1 MARSFEVPVEGTHIL
16 QFARSIADDNPVYSD
31 REAALAGGFP
41 ERLAPPTFLVAADTF
56 DPAYDRRP
64 RTGER
69 WLGSGREAIG
79 SDAGP
84 QRPAGQSGFH
94 AGQVFE
100 YHRHP
105 VAGETLTAH
114 VRDGDTWQ
122 KQGRRGGVLT
132 FREII
137 TEFVDAAGEP
147 AVTMTWINVSTS
159 QEVAR

>member
-1 MARSFEVPVEGTHIL
+1 M
-16 QFARSIADDNPVYSD
+16 
-31 REAALAGGFP
+31 
-41 ERLAPPTFLVAADTF
+41 
-56 DPAYDRRP
+56 
-64 RTGER
+64 
-69 WLGSGREAIG
+69 
-79 SDAGP
+79 
-84 QRPAGQSGFH
+84 
-94 AGQVFE
+94 
-100 YHRHP
+100 
-105 VAGETLTAH
+105 AGETLTAH